1 MKLKKEEFDKQR
13 EHDMKMAKIQEQ
25 AAKSKAIYNTVE
37 NQKKDQTFAKEKKK
51 YEKEKE

>member
-1 MKLKKEEFDKQR
+1 
-13 EHDMKMAKIQEQ
+13 MKMAKIQEQ